1 MKVQNPKVKAQTSNF
16 KLPTLRP
23 FGRAQGRLC
32 SGQASNFALEVRR
45 RSGEN
50 VFRCYYCQKCTVGC
64 PTAYVMD
71 YKPAQVLKM
80 IQLGMREPL
89 LKSSAPWLCV
99 GCEACGTR
107 CPNGIRLAPVMD
119 TLKYMALE
127 AGYAPPE
134 AKAYALHRS
143 FLNNI
148 KLFGRV
154 HEATM
159 LVEYKLR
166 SRDLFSDLDLGVL
179 LLLKGKIPLL
189 PERVKALDQ
198 VKELYRRAGQ

>member
-1 MKVQNPKVKAQTSNF
+1 
-16 KLPTLRP
+16 
-23 FGRAQGRLC
+23 
-32 SGQASNFALEVRR
+32 
-45 RSGEN
+45 
-50 VFRCYYCQKCTVGC
+50 
-64 PTAYVMD
+64 
-71 YKPAQVLKM
+71 
-80 IQLGMREPL
+80 
-89 LKSSAPWLCV
+89 
-99 GCEACGTR
+99 
-107 CPNGIRLAPVMD
+107 
-119 TLKYMALE
+119 
-127 AGYAPPE
+127 
-134 AKAYALHRS
+134 RS